1 MDNWQCPIENL
12 DEDIRE
18 VVRLLYE
25 NNMKPYIP
33 QSACF
38 ENIYSNTQNDL
49 YYRYNRVVNEK
60 KVNSRACTG
69 NINPSIAIERR
80 IALEWILS
88 VIDDWYNI
96 SLDA

>member
-38 ENIYSNTQNDL
+38 ENI
-49 YYRYNRVVNEK
+49 
-60 KVNSRACTG
+60 
-69 NINPSIAIERR
+69 
-80 IALEWILS
+80 
-88 VIDDWYNI
+88 
-96 SLDA
+96 